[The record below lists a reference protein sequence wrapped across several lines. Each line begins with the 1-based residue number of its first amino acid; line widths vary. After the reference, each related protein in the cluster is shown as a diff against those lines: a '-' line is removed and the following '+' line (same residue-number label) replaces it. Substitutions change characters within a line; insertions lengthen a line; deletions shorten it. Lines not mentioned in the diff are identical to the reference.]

1 MTTGVVTFYSVVLF
15 VHVMSVVIGF
25 GAVFVY
31 PILWRFA
38 RARFPRS
45 LPYLFTAQSR
55 VGQTV
60 IGPATVLI
68 LLTGIYLVADGPY
81 EMSAT
86 FISVALPIVI
96 VLIVMG
102 PFYFGRT
109 EDKLAELAERD
120 IAASPSGEVAFS
132 EEFESRFSQL
142 QLVSRLV
149 SLAILVA
156 LFFMVVKP

>member
-1 MTTGVVTFYSVVLF
+1 MITGIVTFYSTVLF
-15 VHVMSVVIGF
+15 VHVMAVVIGF
-25 GAVFVY
+25 GAIFVY
-31 PILWRFA
+31 PILWRAA
-38 RARFPRS
+38 RARDPRS
-45 LPYLFTAQSR
+45 LPYLFTVQSR

-81 EMSAT
+81 EMSAS
-86 FISVALPIVI
+86 FISVALPILVA
-96 VLIVMG
+96 LILMG

-120 IAASPSGEVAFS
+120 IAASAGGEVTFS
-132 EEFESRFSQL
+132 EEYESRFRQL
-142 QLVSRLV
+142 QHVSRLA

>member
-1 MTTGVVTFYSVVLF
+1 MITGIVTFYSTVLF
-15 VHVMSVVIGF
+15 VHVMAVVIGF
-25 GAVFVY
+25 GAIFVY
-31 PILWRFA
+31 PILWRAA
-38 RARFPRS
+38 RARDPRS

-81 EMSAT
+81 EMSAS
-86 FISVALPIVI
+86 FISVALPILVA
-96 VLIVMG
+96 LILMG

-120 IAASPSGEVAFS
+120 IAASAGGEVTFS
-132 EEFESRFSQL
+132 EEYESRFRQL
-142 QLVSRLV
+142 QLVSRLA